1 MTTKPRRVHIVGG
14 GLAGLGLGLG
24 LLQRGIP
31 ATISEAGHYPRHR
44 VCGEFIT
51 GLKKQVAEDLG
62 LTDVLRPAKQAKTV
76 SWHGPNGNLFRH
88 HLPEPAL
95 CLSRYT
101 LDANLAEI
109 FQNMGGELRTGQRE
123 TGESGPGKIRAIG
136 RRPKKRGGK
145 IGLKRHVRGLKLGAD
160 LEIHLGRGCYV
171 GVTRVEDDRINVCG
185 LFNNVPRNEKDVLAG
200 ALRTAGLS
208 QLSEDL
214 AQSTPV
220 EGSDCAMAG
229 LGYSP
234 HVDTSSTL
242 GDAAAHIPPF
252 SGHGMAMAWES
263 AWLALPPLV
272 AWAHG
277 MSDWDNTI
285 RKIHRLHQQAFRRRL
300 RWAWLLHP
308 LLLGPVPSRVAAGL
322 LRARLIPIDRLYQ
335 AVHH

>member
-1 MTTKPRRVHIVGG
+1 MTTKPRRVHIIGG

-24 LLQRGIP
+24 LLRRGIP
-31 ATISEAGHYPRHR
+31 ATISEAGQYPRHR

-62 LTDVLRPAKQAKTV
+62 LTGVLRPAKQARTV
-76 SWHGPNGNLFRH
+76 SWHGPRGNFFRH

-95 CLSRYT
+95 CLSRYA
-101 LDANLAEI
+101 LDADLAAL
-109 FQNMGGELRTGQRE
+109 FQNSGGELRTGRRE
-123 TGESGPGKIRAIG
+123 TTEPGPGKIHAVG
-136 RRPKKRGGK
+136 RRAKKRGGK
-145 IGLKRHVRGLKLGAD
+145 VGLKRHVRGLELGAD

-171 GVTRVEDDRINVCG
+171 GLTRVEDGRINVCG
-185 LFNNVPRNEKDVLAG
+185 LFRHVPRQEEDVLAG
-200 ALRTAGLS
+200 ALQSAGLAR
-208 QLSEDL
+208 L
-214 AQSTPV
+214 AGKLRESTALP
-220 EGSDCAMAG
+220 GSACAMAG

-234 HVDTSSTL
+234 GVEAASAL

-277 MSDWDNTI
+277 NSDWDDTTKKI
-285 RKIHRLHQQAFRRRL
+285 RLLHQHAFRRRL
-300 RWAWLLHP
+300 RWAWVLHP
-308 LLLGPVPSRVAAGL
+308 LLLGPVPTRVAAGL
-322 LRARLIPIDRLYQ
+322 LRARLLSIDRLYQ